1 MMDQGT
7 GKLGLRIKFLDGRLL
22 MQPKITF
29 AKANSYAFFFEDVHL
44 LLINWDRD
52 EKKEIYR
59 IERQEGDTLVLDYP
73 GDLFV
78 EQVLHVIENIFF
90 VTVREGD
97 REGKYALGVY
107 FVIGEQPYGVYY
119 EKNKSDQPPELIFFR
134 VIDDG
139 NGYGLQVVEDEEE
152 HRLVTETFMN
162 QYTDFF
168 SFNNRDKLE

>member
-1 MMDQGT
+1 
-7 GKLGLRIKFLDGRLL
+7 

-29 AKANSYAFFFEDVHL
+29 AKANYYAFFFEDVHL
-44 LLINWDRD
+44 LLITWNRD

-59 IERQEGDTLVLDYP
+59 IERQEEDTLVLDYP

-90 VTVREGD
+90 VTVKEGE

-119 EKNKSDQPPELIFFR
+119 EKNESDQPPELIFFR

-152 HRLVTETFMN
+152 HREVTETFMN
-162 QYTDFF
+162 QYADFF
-168 SFNNRDKLE
+168 NFSNRGELE